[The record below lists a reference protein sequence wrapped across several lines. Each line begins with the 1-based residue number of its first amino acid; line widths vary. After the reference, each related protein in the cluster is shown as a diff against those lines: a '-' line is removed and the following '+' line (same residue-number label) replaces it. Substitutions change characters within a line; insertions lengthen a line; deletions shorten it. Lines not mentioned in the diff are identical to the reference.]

1 MRDGRKLADMV
12 NLMPYPQILVHM
24 MLINTPVC

>member
-1 MRDGRKLADMV
+1 MRHGKKLVDMV

-24 MLINTPVC
+24 MLINIPVY